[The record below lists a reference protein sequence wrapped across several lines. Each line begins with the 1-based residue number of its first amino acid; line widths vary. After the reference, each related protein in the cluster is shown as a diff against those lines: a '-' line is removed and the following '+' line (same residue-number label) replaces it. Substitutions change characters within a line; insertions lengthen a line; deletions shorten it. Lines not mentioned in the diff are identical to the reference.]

1 MPDAPIEIHALAPAS
16 SPPAFQ
22 KKNVLI
28 FPAGAE
34 NALEIHASLRH
45 SVHFKVYGGSS
56 VEDHAEFAYE
66 NYIGGMP
73 MLSDP
78 DFLAALN
85 DLIRTHDIA
94 LIFPTHDTVALFL
107 AEHRD
112 EIGARIV
119 TADAR
124 TALIC
129 REKRRTFALF
139 QDEDFCPELFA
150 DARAVHTFPVFVK
163 PSIGEGGRGARIIR
177 DSQALAAS
185 TAGDPDLLICE
196 WLPGEEF
203 TVDCFTDRRGQL
215 QFAGPRSRDRVRM
228 GISFASRTTPLTD
241 EISAVA
247 HRINDRLA
255 FRGLWFF
262 QLKRAADGR
271 LKLLEISTRLAGT
284 MSVYRQLGVNFAL
297 LSAFD
302 ALDQDVSILVN
313 DLPLAVDRCLLSRYR
328 IDHAYDT
335 VFIDYDDTIVHE
347 GQVNELVMRFLYQ
360 CANRGVR
367 LVLVTRHAGDLG
379 AHMRAH
385 RIAAELF
392 DEIRH
397 LRPGDLKSAHVRG
410 PGAVFIDNHFPERL
424 DVKRNCGIPVFDV
437 DAVEGL
443 LDYRAAPMP

>member
-1 MPDAPIEIHALAPAS
+1 MQ
-16 SPPAFQ
+16 PPPSAFP

-56 VEDHAEFAYE
+56 VEDHARFAYD

-73 MLSDP
+73 MLADP
-78 DFLAALN
+78 DFLAGLN
-85 DLIRTHDIA
+85 EIIRTHAIE
-94 LIFPTHDTVALFL
+94 LIFPTHDTVAQFM

-112 EIGARIV
+112 EIEATVV

-139 QDEDFCPELFA
+139 QDEDFCPEVFPEA
-150 DARAVHTFPVFVK
+150 EAVSAFPVFVK
-163 PSIGEGGRGARIIR
+163 PSIGEGGKGAKLIR
-177 DSQALAAS
+177 DRESLAAA
-185 TAGDPDLLICE
+185 TAANADLIICE
-196 WLPGEEF
+196 WLPGDEF

-215 QFAGPRSRDRVRM
+215 LFAGPRSRDRVKM
-228 GISFASRTTPLTD
+228 GISFASRTAPLTD
-241 EISAVA
+241 EIAA
-247 HRINDRLA
+247 IAEAINDRLD

-262 QLKRAADGR
+262 QLKRAGDGR

-284 MSVYRQLGVNFAL
+284 MSVYRQLGVNFSL

-302 ALDQDVSILVN
+302 ALGRDVTILVN
-313 DLPLAVDRCLLSRYR
+313 NLPLALDRCLLARYR
-328 IDHAYDT
+328 VDYPYDT

-360 CANRGVR
+360 CANRR
-367 LVLVTRHAGDLG
+367 IRRVLVTRHAGDLA

-385 RIAAELF
+385 GIAAELF

-397 LRPGDLKSAHVRG
+397 LQEGEPKSAQVSG
-410 PGAVFIDNHFPERL
+410 PRAVFIDNHFPERL
-424 DVKRNCGIPVFDV
+424 DVQRNCGIPVFDV
-437 DAVEGL
+437 DAVEAL
-443 LDYRAAPMP
+443 VR

>member
-1 MPDAPIEIHALAPAS
+1 MQDAPIGIDALTPVS
-16 SPPAFQ
+16 SPTPFH
-22 KKNVLI
+22 KTNVLV

-56 VEDHAEFAYE
+56 VEDHASFAYE

-73 MLSDP
+73 KLSDP
-78 DFLAALN
+78 DFLSGLN
-85 DLIRTHDIA
+85 DLIRTYGIE

-107 AEHRD
+107 AEHRH
-112 EIGARIV
+112 EIDARVV

-139 QDEDFCPELFA
+139 HDEDFCPELFA
-150 DARAVHTFPVFVK
+150 DAQAVQAFPVFVK
-163 PSIGEGGRGARIIR
+163 PSVGEGGRGAQLVN
-177 DSQALAAS
+177 DKQALAAS
-185 TAGDPDLLICE
+185 IADNPDLLICE

-203 TVDCFTDRRGQL
+203 TVDCFTDRLGQL
-215 QFAGPRSRDRVRM
+215 LFVGPRSRDRVRM
-228 GISFASRTTPLTD
+228 GISFASRTAPLTN
-241 EISAVA
+241 EISAIA
-247 HRINDRLA
+247 HRINGRLA

-262 QLKRAADGR
+262 QLKRAVDGR

-284 MSVYRQLGVNFAL
+284 MSVYRQLGVNFSL

-302 ALDQDVSILVN
+302 ALDRDVSILSN
-313 DLPLAVDRCLLSRYR
+313 DLPVRVDRCLLSRYR
-328 IDHAYDT
+328 IDYAYDT

-397 LRPGDLKSAHVRG
+397 LRPDEPKSAHVRG
-410 PGAVFIDNHFPERL
+410 PRAVFIDNHFPERL
-424 DVKRNCGIPVFDV
+424 DVKRNCGIAVFDV

-443 LDYRAAPMP
+443 LR

>member
-1 MPDAPIEIHALAPAS
+1 MQDSPIVIEAS
-16 SPPAFQ
+16 PSAAPPAAFE
-22 KKNVLI
+22 KTNVLI

-56 VEDHAEFAYE
+56 VEDHASFAYE

-73 MLSDP
+73 RLSDP
-78 DFLAALN
+78 DFLSGLN
-85 DLIRTHDIA
+85 ELIRRYEIA
-94 LIFPTHDTVALFL
+94 LIFPTHDTVALFM

-112 EIGARIV
+112 EIDARVV
-119 TADAR
+119 TSDAR
-124 TALIC
+124 TALVC

-139 QDEDFCPELFA
+139 QGDDFCPELFA
-150 DARAVHTFPVFVK
+150 DPRVVRTYPVFVK
-163 PSIGEGGRGARIIR
+163 PSVGEGGKGAQLVEDER
-177 DSQALAAS
+177 ALSAA
-185 TAGDPDLLICE
+185 TAGNPDLLICE

-203 TVDCFTDRRGQL
+203 TVDCFTDRHGEL
-215 QFAGPRSRDRVRM
+215 LFAGPRSRDRVRM
-228 GISFASRTTPLTD
+228 GISFASRTAPLTD
-241 EISAVA
+241 EISSIA

-262 QLKRAADGR
+262 QLKRAVDGR
-271 LKLLEISTRLAGT
+271 LKLLEVSTRLAGT

-302 ALDQDVSILVN
+302 ALDRDVSILIN
-313 DLPLAVDRCLLSRYR
+313 ELPLMVDRCLLSRYR
-328 IDHAYDT
+328 IDYAYDT

-347 GQVNELVMRFLYQ
+347 GKVNELVMRFLFQ

-367 LVLVTRHAGDLG
+367 RVLVTRHAGDLP

-385 RIAAELF
+385 GIAPELF
-392 DEIRH
+392 NEIRH
-397 LRPGDLKSAHVRG
+397 LKAGEPKSGHVSG

-424 DVKRNCGIPVFDV
+424 DVRRNCGIPVFDV
-437 DAVEGL
+437 DAVEAL
-443 LDYRAAPMP
+443 LR

>member
-1 MPDAPIEIHALAPAS
+1 MQDAPIGIDAPMPAS
-16 SPPAFQ
+16 HPATFE

-56 VEDHAEFAYE
+56 VEDHARFAYE

-73 MLSDP
+73 RLSDP
-78 DFLAALN
+78 DFLSGLN
-85 DLIRTHDIA
+85 DIIRRYNIQ

-112 EIGARIV
+112 VIDAQV
-119 TADAR
+119 VASDAR

-139 QDEDFCPELFA
+139 QDEDFCPQLFA
-150 DARAVHTFPVFVK
+150 DVQAVRAFPVFVK
-163 PSIGEGGRGARIIR
+163 PSVGEGGKGAQLVKDKR
-177 DSQALAAS
+177 ALKAAM
-185 TAGDPDLLICE
+185 AGDPDLLICE
-196 WLPGEEF
+196 WLPGDEF

-215 QFAGPRSRDRVRM
+215 LFVGPRSRDRVRM
-228 GISFASRTTPLTD
+228 GISFASRTAPLTD
-241 EISAVA
+241 EISSIA
-247 HRINDRLA
+247 HAINDRLA

-262 QLKRAADGR
+262 QLKRAVDGR

-284 MSVYRQLGVNFAL
+284 MSVYRQLGVNFSL

-302 ALDQDVSILVN
+302 ALDRDVSVLVN
-313 DLPLAVDRCLLSRYR
+313 DLPLTVDRCLLSRYR
-328 IDHAYDT
+328 IDYAYDT
-335 VFIDYDDTIVHE
+335 VFIDYDDTVVHE

-367 LVLVTRHAGDLG
+367 LVLVTRHAGDLDV
-379 AHMRAH
+379 HMRAH

-397 LRPGDLKSAHVRG
+397 LQRNELKSAHIRG
-410 PGAVFIDNHFPERL
+410 PRAVFIDNHFPERL

-437 DAVEGL
+437 DAIEGL
-443 LDYRAAPMP
+443 LR